1 MDQYKYNDKELAFIE
16 SSNLSFAIYQFINK
30 RVVTIALTQG
40 FCTQCGFK
48 NLAEAYYVMDN
59 NMYRDAHPDDIARIA
74 DAAIQFATNDTN
86 YNVLYRSKIAGEY
99 HIIHARG
106 EHIYKENTRLA
117 LIWYFD
123 EGKYNDQES
132 ISIDSPKKLY
142 SNLVNEINLFH
153 KTNYDYLTGLPS
165 MMYFFELAEAGYSK
179 MIKLGENPVMLFFD
193 FICMKYFNNKY
204 GFTEGNNLIKAF
216 AQLLIKFFS
225 LENCCRFGMDRFC
238 AYTNDKDIEKRL
250 WDLFSETENLNN
262 GKSLPVRVGIYNG
275 NMGGVG
281 ASFACDRAKIA
292 CDINRSAYASHFNY
306 FDEDM
311 LQYDQDRLYII
322 NNIDR
327 AIEEHWIKVY
337 YQPIIRASNDMVC
350 DEEALSRWI
359 DPQKGFLTP
368 DKFIP
373 ILEESNLIYKLDLY
387 VTEQILEKMQKQA
400 NKGLYIVP
408 ISVNLS
414 RSDFD
419 TCDIVS
425 EIQKR
430 VDKFGI
436 SHDKLTIEITES
448 IIGSDFTYMKS
459 QIERFMA
466 LGFKI
471 WMDDF
476 GSGYS
481 SMNVLQ
487 DIHFNLMKI
496 DMKFMQ
502 QFYTNEKSK
511 IILTELIRLAQG
523 LEIETIVEG
532 VETEEQVAF
541 LKEIGCTKLQ
551 GFYYCRPI
559 PPEQIFERY
568 ENGTQ
573 IGFENP
579 AESEYYASLGRI
591 SLYDLSV
598 ISTNNSKEMFHNYFN
613 TLPMTILELNETEL
627 KIIRSNK
634 SYRVFLKKYFQPFH
648 KEKKQRFHSR
658 LSGNGETFI
667 QAMEKAKETDRPIII
682 NESLHNGT
690 KFHVYIRKIAVNNI
704 TNVTA
709 FVVVVLGISETSVIE
724 SELN

>member
-1 MDQYKYNDKELAFIE
+1 
-16 SSNLSFAIYQFINK
+16 
-30 RVVTIALTQG
+30 
-40 FCTQCGFK
+40 
-48 NLAEAYYVMDN
+48 
-59 NMYRDAHPDDIARIA
+59 
-74 DAAIQFATNDTN
+74 
-86 YNVLYRSKIAGEY
+86 
-99 HIIHARG
+99 
-106 EHIYKENTRLA
+106 
-117 LIWYFD
+117 
-123 EGKYNDQES
+123 
-132 ISIDSPKKLY
+132 
-142 SNLVNEINLFH
+142 
-153 KTNYDYLTGLPS
+153 
-165 MMYFFELAEAGYSK
+165 
-179 MIKLGENPVMLFFD
+179 
-193 FICMKYFNNKY
+193 
-204 GFTEGNNLIKAF
+204 
-216 AQLLIKFFS
+216 
-225 LENCCRFGMDRFC
+225 
-238 AYTNDKDIEKRL
+238 
-250 WDLFSETENLNN
+250 
-262 GKSLPVRVGIYNG
+262 
-275 NMGGVG
+275 
-281 ASFACDRAKIA
+281 
-292 CDINRSAYASHFNY
+292 
-306 FDEDM
+306 
-311 LQYDQDRLYII
+311 
-322 NNIDR
+322 
-327 AIEEHWIKVY
+327 
-337 YQPIIRASNDMVC
+337 
-350 DEEALSRWI
+350 
-359 DPQKGFLTP
+359 
-368 DKFIP
+368 
-373 ILEESNLIYKLDLY
+373 
-387 VTEQILEKMQKQA
+387 
-400 NKGLYIVP
+400 
-408 ISVNLS
+408 
-414 RSDFD
+414 
-419 TCDIVS
+419 
-425 EIQKR
+425 
-430 VDKFGI
+430 
-436 SHDKLTIEITES
+436 
-448 IIGSDFTYMKS
+448 MKS